1 MILFLTH
8 CFCAAVFKIG
18 FLHASILK
26 VLDDKKKLRYN
37 VGMGCKEK
45 RRETAGRYS
54 PTVKWR
60 KKHLGR
66 DTL

>member
-1 MILFLTH
+1 MTLFLTH

-26 VLDDKKKLRYN
+26 VLDDKIQLCYD

-45 RRETAGRYS
+45 RRETAERYS
-54 PTVKWR
+54 PTVK
-60 KKHLGR
+60 
-66 DTL
+66 